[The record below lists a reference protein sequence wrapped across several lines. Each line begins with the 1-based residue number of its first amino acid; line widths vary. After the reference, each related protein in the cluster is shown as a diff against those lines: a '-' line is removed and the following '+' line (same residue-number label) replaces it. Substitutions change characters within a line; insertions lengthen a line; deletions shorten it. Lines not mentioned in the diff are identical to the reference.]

1 MAIHAL
7 LSIDEGKSL
16 RDPTTFEVCPQVG
29 DKIKYWKD
37 GRELMEAIVKSLC
50 HFQIESGFTLVVEAQ
65 TDNGVTES
73 SLEIFG

>member
-7 LSIDEGKSL
+7 LTIDDGKSL
-16 RDPTTFEVCPQVG
+16 HDQTTFEVRPQIG

-37 GRELMEAIVKSLC
+37 GREPMEAVVKSLC